1 MKSVLITGAT
11 GGIGKALVAR
21 FSGAGWRVHA
31 TDRRGALPLDV
42 TSDASVASLREQI
55 GVPDLVINNAGIGLL
70 GPMAEIP
77 DELIARQFDV
87 NVRGLARVTRAFAP
101 EMARRGNGRLIN
113 ISSLAGVFTL
123 PWFGAYAATKHAVEA
138 VSDALRLELAPFGVD
153 VVLIEPSI
161 VGTGFV
167 DAAVESLEKSA
178 VGSTWREA
186 LMNTIARRALAR
198 HVQLTPEQVAD
209 VVFRAA
215 TVSRP
220 KARYRVGR
228 LASWLIRLSGVL
240 PTRVSDA
247 IQRAVFGLRSRQV
260 RPLAELT
267 A

>member
-1 MKSVLITGAT
+1 VKSVLITGAT

-31 TDRRGALPLDV
+31 TDRKGALPLDV
-42 TSDASVASLREQI
+42 TSDESVSALREKI

-161 VGTGFV
+161 VVDEHHRPAGTRPAC
-167 DAAVESLEKSA
+167 AAHARAGRRRGVSCGHDEPTEGAVPRRAARVVSHSA
-178 VGSTWREA
+178 VG
-186 LMNTIARRALAR
+186 
-198 HVQLTPEQVAD
+198 
-209 VVFRAA
+209 AA
-215 TVSRP
+215 
-220 KARYRVGR
+220 AHAG
-228 LASWLIRLSGVL
+228 
-240 PTRVSDA
+240 
-247 IQRAVFGLRSRQV
+247 
-260 RPLAELT
+260 E
-267 A
+267 